1 MTDGP
6 QTQKAALDALVSG
19 EDAAIYAY
27 SVGGARVAG
36 GARRR
41 ALEALAAHRA
51 DRDRGASILTAAG
64 IVPPGSAAAYQLPGP
79 VDTPAAARSLM
90 ALVDNRL
97 VGLYADAAATLQGD
111 DRRWA
116 VRAASECAARAV
128 SWGAAS
134 QAFPTG
140 G

>member
-6 QTQKAALDALVSG
+6 QTQKAALTALIAG
-19 EDAAIYAY
+19 EDAAIYGY

-36 GARRR
+36 SARTR
-41 ALEALAAHRA
+41 ALAALADHRA
-51 DRDRGASILTAAG
+51 DRDRATSLLTASG
-64 IVPPGSAAAYQLPGP
+64 SVPPGSAAAYQLPGP
-79 VDTPAAARSLM
+79 IDTPSAARSLM

-97 VGLYADAAATLQGD
+97 VGLYADAAATLQGE

-116 VRAASECAARAV
+116 VRAAADCAARAV
-128 SWGAAS
+128 RWGAAS